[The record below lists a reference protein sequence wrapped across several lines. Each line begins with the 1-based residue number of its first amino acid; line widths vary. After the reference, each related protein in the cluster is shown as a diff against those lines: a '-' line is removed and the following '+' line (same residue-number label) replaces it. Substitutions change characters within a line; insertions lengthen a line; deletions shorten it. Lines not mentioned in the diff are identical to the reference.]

1 MIREREYQHF
11 LTLMLILQTIFDR
24 DAVSEQKLELYFEYL
39 SDLSLTELKRG
50 VDAIVSTRR
59 HTSFPT
65 VAEIREAAL
74 GLQDERV
81 ESAALDAWNRAN
93 LALITGP
100 STDDP
105 VVNEA
110 VRLAFGGWRGFGQS
124 EPNNEF
130 VKKRFVECYRTA
142 ASKRRETNTL
152 VDGRSIIRTLPK

>member
-24 DAVSEQKLELYFEYL
+24 DAVSEQKLELYYEYL
-39 SDLSLTELKRG
+39 SDLSLVEMKRG

-59 HTSFPT
+59 YTSFPT

-74 GLQDERV
+74 GITDDRV
-81 ESAALDAWNRAN
+81 ESAALDAWHRAN
-93 LALITGP
+93 IALIAGRP
-100 STDDP
+100 VDDP
-105 VVNEA
+105 ALNEA
-110 VRLAFGGWRGFGQS
+110 VRLAFGGWGGFGQA

>member
-1 MIREREYQHF
+1 MIREREYQQF

-24 DAVSEQKLELYFEYL
+24 DAVSEQKLDLYFEYL

-59 HTSFPT
+59 HFPT

-74 GLQDERV
+74 GLQGERV
-81 ESAALDAWNRAN
+81 ESAALDAWHRAN
-93 LALITGP
+93 IALIAGRP
-100 STDDP
+100 VDDP
-105 VVNEA
+105 ALNEA
-110 VRLAFGGWRGFGQS
+110 VRLAFGGWGGFGQA

-130 VKKRFVECYRTA
+130 VKKRFIECYRTA

>member
-1 MIREREYQHF
+1 
-11 LTLMLILQTIFDR
+11 
-24 DAVSEQKLELYFEYL
+24 
-39 SDLSLTELKRG
+39 

-124 EPNNEF
+124 EPNNDF
-130 VKKRFVECYRTA
+130 VKKRFIECYRTA

-152 VDGRSIIRTLPK
+152 VDGRSIVGMLSK